1 MSSKHAEL
9 WARVYLKYY
18 KNNKNYQKSEI
29 EAKKLRVFLN
39 GNTIKSSPS
48 SRFIFLLKDPKFT
61 HFLEGVARLLS
72 DRSLCEAR
80 AEEEKDSLFLLQQRL
95 NTVCCDLQ
103 EGYKIP
109 FHSQLRCSPNELK
122 WHVKESNFALKDFL
136 KPEL

>member
-18 KNNKNYQKSEI
+18 KNNKTYQKSEL

-39 GNTIKSSPS
+39 GNTVKSSPS

-61 HFLEGVARLLS
+61 HFLEGFSKVMTNR
-72 DRSLCEAR
+72 R
-80 AEEEKDSLFLLQQRL
+80 AFESRIEEEKDSLFLLQQRL
-95 NTVCCDLQ
+95 NTVCSDLQ

-109 FHSQLRCSPNELK
+109 FHSQLRCNPNEFK
-122 WHVKESNFALKDFL
+122 WHVK
-136 KPEL
+136 